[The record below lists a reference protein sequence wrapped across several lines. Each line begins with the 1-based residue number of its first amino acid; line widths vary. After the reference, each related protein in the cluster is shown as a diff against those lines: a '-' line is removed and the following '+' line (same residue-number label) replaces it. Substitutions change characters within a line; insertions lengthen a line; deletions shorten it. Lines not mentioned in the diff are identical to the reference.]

1 MTNVKNITDLP
12 IAESTE
18 GLNLI
23 VNDNGA
29 AKQIAADKVGS
40 VKSVNGAT
48 PDINGNVEIE
58 IPEGFSGSWNDLKDK
73 PFYEEVKEVTLLAT
87 VDGPC
92 IELDGFPNLEVGDTI
107 SLIIDNIEY
116 TLTAFDDYGYPAIGD
131 SWDDF
136 DNGSGNYGWNITQGN
151 SGSWFFE
158 SKKPT
163 SITYKAN
170 LITQIDEQ
178 YLPSVYKHIKFN
190 FGEKKLTSHT
200 YNEIYQMVINDIP
213 LIAVDE
219 DNLINKY
226 YLPEYYNSAIR
237 FKRIRVSNNQL
248 KYYELCISED
258 DSITTNTYF
267 VNLSN

>member
-1 MTNVKNITDLP
+1 MTRIKIPECSNPFEVT
-12 IAESTE
+12 
-18 GLNLI
+18 
-23 VNDNGA
+23 
-29 AKQIAADKVGS
+29 
-40 VKSVNGAT
+40 VNGRKYKYEAGIET
-48 PDINGNVEIE
+48 DVPDDVAKAIE
-58 IPEGFSGSWNDLKDK
+58 KHHKEHKKEPPEAKAPFGAISFNDLKDK

-87 VDGPC
+87 VDEPC

-116 TLTAFDDYGYPAIGD
+116 TLSAFDDYGYTAIGD
-131 SWDDF
+131 SWDDIY
-136 DNGSGNYGWNITQGN
+136 NGSGNYGCNITQGIT
-151 SGSWFFE
+151 GSWFFE

-237 FKRIRVSNNQL
+237 FKRIHVSNNQL
-248 KYYELCISED
+248 KYYELCISKD